1 MNRADVQRQRSDVPP
16 NGDSV
21 DARRLRSLTI
31 LPDEPLIGLPLPDEA
46 GNVTFHYF
54 ADEAAAEEAAR
65 PYRVS
70 NPSEL
75 AGIWSHFDWDEM
87 ERELDRIRH
96 ESVPTP
102 PIDDV

>member
-1 MNRADVQRQRSDVPP
+1 VPRHQRGVQRRPTNQEQSQRA
-16 NGDSV
+16 NLG
-21 DARRLRSLTI
+21 SLTI
-31 LPDEPLIGLPLPDEA
+31 LPDQPLIGLPLPNED

-65 PYRVS
+65 PYRVA